1 MARAGVIDAARLE
14 TLAGDPNIKSGDI
27 AQIFGVGRATFFH
40 YLSNHE
46 ELWNVYANA
55 RLRAGKQV
63 TKAHLLPSRRGS
75 LNVVEI
81 TMLEVIALSQ
91 AHTYSAIREAAIAAG
106 IEPRQFSGLRYNL
119 EHEKHEIESFP
130 EGDATHYQ
138 VRQREAKKGKA
149 A

>member
-1 MARAGVIDAARLE
+1 MARAGAIDAARLD
-14 TLAGDPNIKSGDI
+14 TLAGDPNIKSGEI

-55 RLRAGKQV
+55 RMRAGKQI
-63 TKAHLLPSRRGS
+63 TKAHLLPSRRGP
-75 LNVVEI
+75 LNAVEI

-91 AHTYSAIREAAIAAG
+91 EHTYSAIREAAIAAG
-106 IEPRQFSGLRYNL
+106 VEPRQFSGLLYNL
-119 EHEKHEIESFP
+119 EHEKHEIESCMVGQV
-130 EGDATHYQ
+130 EHYH